1 MRAPRPP
8 APTPTPTAPSNAIGV
23 TDNGDLV
30 VANGANG
37 GDNADILNGEGQDA
51 NTVRIDN
58 NQTPLAGPASAGLAA
73 IQDNPAI
80 AAGIVAAVAAAALLA
95 FFVVKRRR
103 KDDDEA
109 DVPTEGEGR

>member
-1 MRAPRPP
+1 MSDFVIFAIFFAALAVLNLIRLALG
-8 APTPTPTAPSNAIGV
+8 PTPA
-23 TDNGDLV
+23 DRQ
-30 VANGANG
+30 VA

-80 AAGIVAAVAAAALLA
+80 AAGILAAVAAAALLA